1 MVITIDISDQLT
13 AKKNHPLCCGRGAQ
27 GLEQLCEGRIMPFE
41 ESRTA
46 NDGGREGAL
55 GEGESASRR
64 APCEGGGC
72 TLEEH
77 CPGGEGVDDAGRLGQ
92 EREFGGLRLGEFEAA
107 LVRPSVIGWLSYPIG
122 TMNYDESALLI
133 GRISEALYGRHQLR
147 AAEYPFR
154 NT

>member
-1 MVITIDISDQLT
+1 MLWS
-13 AKKNHPLCCGRGAQ
+13 GRAGI
-27 GLEQLCEGRIMPFE
+27 EQLCEGRIMPFE

-77 CPGGEGVDDAGRLGQ
+77 CPGGDGVDDAGRLGQ

-107 LVRPSVIGWLSYPIG
+107 LVRRSVIGWLGYPIG
-122 TMNYDESALLI
+122 P
-133 GRISEALYGRHQLR
+133 RIMMSQPL
-147 AAEYPFR
+147 
-154 NT
+154 

>member
-1 MVITIDISDQLT
+1 
-13 AKKNHPLCCGRGAQ
+13 
-27 GLEQLCEGRIMPFE
+27 MPFE

-77 CPGGEGVDDAGRLGQ
+77 CPGGDGVDDAGRLGQ

-107 LVRPSVIGWLSYPIG
+107 LVRRSVIGWLSYPIG
-122 TMNYDESALLI
+122 P
-133 GRISEALYGRHQLR
+133 RIMMSQPL
-147 AAEYPFR
+147 
-154 NT
+154 